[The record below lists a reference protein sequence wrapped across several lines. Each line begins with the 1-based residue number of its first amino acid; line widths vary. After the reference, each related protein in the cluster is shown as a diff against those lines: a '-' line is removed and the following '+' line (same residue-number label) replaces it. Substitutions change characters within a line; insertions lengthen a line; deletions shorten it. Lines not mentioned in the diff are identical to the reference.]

1 MTRHL
6 TRRNLLRGAGVALT
20 LPWMESLL
28 PRAARAQA
36 ATYPKRFMPIFL
48 PNGSAEFWRPAAA
61 GSGASWQLS
70 PILQPFE
77 ALKAKM
83 NVLTNL
89 ENGSAFNASGGS
101 SVEPSHG
108 RQPGAWLTCVD
119 PGQVREELG
128 VEEANAISLD
138 QVMAEHAVFKDKT
151 ALPSLQVG
159 LSTVLSFCDDPQ
171 PCSNSRSV
179 SWSGPTQPM
188 YKSVDPL
195 EVFNKI
201 VGVAQPTEPGGM
213 PDIEAQKRLARNQ
226 TVIDAVLE
234 NATRTRARLG
244 ASDQKRMDEFL
255 ETVYAT
261 EKRVT
266 GVSMGMG
273 GIACTPIAMPTMATV
288 MPDAPRQNT
297 ETYNKG
303 THADVMNDLI
313 VMAFQCDV
321 TRIVTYML
329 EDERSEFTYDHV
341 TRRTFTDEGSVEA
354 GGTCPEYHNGGQH
367 GSQDDFATITW
378 WNATKVAE
386 LCTKLDAIQ
395 EGPGVSVLDNS
406 VIVFAGAMH
415 GSNHQCNELPVALIG
430 SGGGLLK
437 TDQHVVFD
445 DRPLRDLY
453 FTLMNQVFAMG
464 VTDFGQNLTG
474 APIASI
480 QELISA

>member
-1 MTRHL
+1 MKRL
-6 TRRNLLRGAGVALT
+6 LSRRSLLRGAGVTLT
-20 LPWMESLL
+20 LPWMESLV

-36 ATYPKRFMPIFL
+36 GVSPKRFVPVYL

-61 GSGASWQLS
+61 GSGAAWQLS
-70 PILQPFE
+70 PILEPFGT
-77 ALKAKM
+77 LKAKM
-83 NVLTNL
+83 IVLTNM
-89 ENGSAFNASGGS
+89 ENGSAFNQDGSS

-119 PGQVREELG
+119 PGVIRDELG
-128 VEEANAISLD
+128 VEEANAVSLD

-151 ALPSLQVG
+151 AIPSLQVG
-159 LSTVLSFCDDPQ
+159 LSTVLSFCDEQ

-201 VGVAQPTEPGGM
+201 VGVAQPTDPNAPMDPEL
-213 PDIEAQKRLARNQ
+213 QNRLARNKS
-226 TVIDAVLE
+226 VVDAVLE
-234 NATRTRARLG
+234 NAHRTRARLG

-266 GVSMGMG
+266 GVSQGMG
-273 GIACTPIAMPTMATV
+273 GLACMPIAAPTMDTV

-303 THADVMNDLI
+303 EHADVMNDLL

-341 TRRTFTDEGSVEA
+341 TRRTFTDDGSVESS
-354 GGTCPEYHNGGQH
+354 GTCPEYHNGGQH

-378 WNATKVAE
+378 WNASKVAE
-386 LCTKLDAIQ
+386 LCMKLDAIE
-395 EGPGVSVLDNS
+395 EGPGVSLLDNS
-406 VIVFAGAMH
+406 IIYFAGAMH
-415 GSNHQCNELPVALIG
+415 GSNHQCNELPMALIG
-430 SGGGLLK
+430 SGGGLLR

-445 DRPLRDLY
+445 GDRPLRDLY
-453 FTLMNQVFAMG
+453 FTLMNHVFGMG
-464 VTDFGQNLTG
+464 VTDFGVNRTG
-474 APIASI
+474 APIAMI
-480 QELISA
+480 DEIVAT